1 MSNYIV
7 REDGSEN
14 VEIVNICT
22 DSDCYI
28 CFENNRDL
36 IHPCICKGTN
46 NGVHLQCLE
55 KWLEIGKKD
64 HCLVCKYN
72 YKYRLL
78 FDPSVNRFWISCIN
92 FNKLEFSE
100 NLNILL
106 IALIIICINTALLT
120 LIIAFV
126 DNLRSVVVVPI
137 LSILELL
144 QIVVLKRIDKT
155 LNFIS
160 VSKYSQLLFSFIVYL
175 FLIIQIDYNYNYCE
189 NYCET
194 KKTIC
199 DNSCDYYPI
208 YRANDNMHFFTLL
221 YQSIILGTICLVDL
235 GFKIKKALCIRSV
248 IPYRNGESTG

>member
-55 KWLEIGKKD
+55 KWIEIGKKD

-78 FDPSVNRFWISCIN
+78 YNPSINRFLISCIN

-106 IALIIICINTALLT
+106 ITLIIICINTALLT
-120 LIIAFV
+120 LKIYFV
-126 DNLRSVVVVPI
+126 
-137 LSILELL
+137 
-144 QIVVLKRIDKT
+144 
-155 LNFIS
+155 LN
-160 VSKYSQLLFSFIVYL
+160 YS
-175 FLIIQIDYNYNYCE
+175 
-189 NYCET
+189 
-194 KKTIC
+194 
-199 DNSCDYYPI
+199 
-208 YRANDNMHFFTLL
+208 
-221 YQSIILGTICLVDL
+221 
-235 GFKIKKALCIRSV
+235 
-248 IPYRNGESTG
+248 